1 MNSKAFQLAT
11 DLTLAFVSTFVIII
25 AAWPATVTVQEVQCR
40 TGDEAWT
47 SYCLAIDDPDLKRLR
62 QVAQQTARQQAADP
76 ETTVL
81 ASWRKQLADHYANL
95 DQSRLELQ
103 QQLTENKVALL
114 RPEPSQHLFTLSDS
128 GIAPGGVT
136 SKSVAADRAA
146 AFSKAA
152 FRLPTADQLTID
164 KRAAPVNPV
173 HRSPVHHSAAQDQA
187 APNQVALGNT
197 ADTSQNFAVPN
208 VAAPSVT
215 VPNVAVPSAGLN
227 SDTSQDTAS
236 GASDSF
242 VQLPPAPAPVQ
253 VVETQTASAPRSAG
267 AAYWQSVAKAASN
280 PLAIGGVSGRLDV
293 RFLKPRKQSWSPL
306 AFQVALLLG
315 LVVAVGFKA
324 WSIKSPRIA
333 GQPFFAQPQQVIGRW
348 ATLTVLAAIGFVV
361 STTLLG

>member
-62 QVAQQTARQQAADP
+62 QVAQQTARQQVADP

-103 QQLTENKVALL
+103 QQLTDNKVALL
-114 RPEPSQHLFTLSDS
+114 RPEPSQYLFTLSDS

-146 AFSKAA
+146 AFSKTA
-152 FRLPTADQLTID
+152 FRLPTADQLTVD

-173 HRSPVHHSAAQDQA
+173 HRSAAQDQA

-242 VQLPPAPAPVQ
+242 VQLPPATAPVQ

-293 RFLKPRKQSWSPL
+293 RFLKPRKQSWSQL